1 MIDVKKEI
9 NEKKIITICRKVYG
23 KDIHNLSEA
32 LYKGGVTLLEVTFD
46 QVDPDGNRKTAE
58 TINTL
63 IKSFPEMSFGAGT
76 VLTVAQVHAAHDAGA
91 QFIISPNTDT
101 EIIRESKKL
110 GMLSIPG
117 SMTPTEI
124 MTAVNAG
131 ADYVK
136 LFPCSYLGTQ
146 YVKEVLAPL
155 SQVKLIG
162 TGGITLENASDFLKV
177 GIRGFGIGS
186 FLCNK
191 KLISEGNFKQ
201 IEENARMFADIITKH
216 NKEAE

>member
-1 MIDVKKEI
+1 
-9 NEKKIITICRKVYG
+9 
-23 KDIHNLSEA
+23 
-32 LYKGGVTLLEVTFD
+32 
-46 QVDPDGNRKTAE
+46 
-58 TINTL
+58 
-63 IKSFPEMSFGAGT
+63 MSFGAGT

-201 IEENARMFADIITKH
+201 IEENARMFADIIAKH